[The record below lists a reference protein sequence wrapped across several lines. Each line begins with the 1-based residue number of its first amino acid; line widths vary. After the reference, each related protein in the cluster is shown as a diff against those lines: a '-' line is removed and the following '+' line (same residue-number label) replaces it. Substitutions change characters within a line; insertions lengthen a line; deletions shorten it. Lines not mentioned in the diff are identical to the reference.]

1 MICSIHLSLKLNDV
15 SLTCL
20 LRCFEI
26 IIDIFLEITRAI
38 DIDSSACSVCLNSSV
53 YNDFSSDVCLDF
65 DGSVCFD
72 FARGFFRS

>member
-38 DIDSSACSVCLNSSV
+38 DIDSSARLQCLP
-53 YNDFSSDVCLDF
+53 
-65 DGSVCFD
+65 
-72 FARGFFRS
+72 